1 MKANHF
7 NSKSIITHS
16 YPIMKVIVFDTETT
30 GLPTDYNAS
39 FTDSSKW
46 PHIIQ
51 LAYIVFDTE
60 TKEILDYSD
69 KIIKL
74 DESVQ
79 ISPESIAVHKI
90 TRERSEN
97 EGIPMNEALN
107 CFLEWIKTI
116 DIIIAHNISFDKK
129 MVIVECCRNQINNG
143 FCFYRNRKPIKEFC
157 TMKNSINICK
167 IPAINKKTGQTYNKY
182 PTLTE
187 LHTHLFGVAPK
198 GTHNAIADVMIC
210 LRVYIKLTD
219 LYDIANDD
227 EVKLV
232 FRTLFNSYCV

>member
-1 MKANHF
+1 
-7 NSKSIITHS
+7 
-16 YPIMKVIVFDTETT
+16 MKVIVFDTETT
-30 GLPTDYNAS
+30 GLPADYNAS
-39 FTDSSKW
+39 FSDSSKW

-74 DESVQ
+74 NDSVS

-90 TRERSEN
+90 TRERSQN
-97 EGIPMNEALN
+97 EGIHIKEALN
-107 CFLEWIKTI
+107 DFLEWIENI
-116 DIIIAHNISFDKK
+116 DIIIAHNINFDKK
-129 MVIVECCRNQINNG
+129 MIIVECYRNQINNG
-143 FCFYRNRKPIKEFC
+143 FCFYRNKKPIKEFC
-157 TMKNSINICK
+157 TMKNTINICK
-167 IPAINKKTGQTYNKY
+167 IPAINKKTGETYNKY

-187 LHTHLFGVAPK
+187 LHTHLFGVPPK
-198 GTHNAIADVMIC
+198 NTHNAIADVMIC
-210 LRVYIKLTD
+210 LRSYIKLTD
-219 LYDIANDD
+219 LYDIANDN